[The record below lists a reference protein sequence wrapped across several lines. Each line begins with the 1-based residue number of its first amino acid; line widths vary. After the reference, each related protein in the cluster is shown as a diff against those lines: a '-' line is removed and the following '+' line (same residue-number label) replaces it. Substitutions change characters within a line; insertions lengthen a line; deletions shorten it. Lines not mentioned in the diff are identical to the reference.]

1 MLEKKAILWVRRDFR
16 FYTVPKRMTCYWT
29 ENSWSFFFC
38 FFLLYLALSFAWWTM
53 QIKET
58 LRTLFAPEQCLE
70 GSTMCKYYHG
80 RDGPMHGCPSCL
92 LWMPLLPGTCSRYPG
107 SLCTRLCPFYF
118 TSQSYPPEVP
128 KRQSGTLIAGL
139 PPPRLKV
146 SLWFIRSLMTSFVK
160 WSMRLT
166 WPNSKNPSGHS
177 NVSEVDPGNQL
188 LFGTVI
194 WESFSFWRDLIY
206 IWLNIWSES

>member
-1 MLEKKAILWVRRDFR
+1 MATPLA
-16 FYTVPKRMTCYWT
+16 
-29 ENSWSFFFC
+29 SFEC
-38 FFLLYLALSFAWWTM
+38 PFFLELVLDTQDLCVQDSALS
-53 QIKET
+53 ILHLSHIHRK
-58 LRTLFAPEQCLE
+58 
-70 GSTMCKYYHG
+70 S
-80 RDGPMHGCPSCL
+80 
-92 LWMPLLPGTCSRYPG
+92 
-107 SLCTRLCPFYF
+107 
-118 TSQSYPPEVP
+118 P

-194 WESFSFWRDLIY
+194 WEPFSFWRDLIY
-206 IWLNIWSES
+206 IWLNI